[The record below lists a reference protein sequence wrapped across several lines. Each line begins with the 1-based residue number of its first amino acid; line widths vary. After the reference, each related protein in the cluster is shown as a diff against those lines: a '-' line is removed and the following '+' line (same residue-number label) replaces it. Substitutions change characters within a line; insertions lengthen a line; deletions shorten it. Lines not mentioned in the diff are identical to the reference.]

1 MGTILLSTTYFGPV
15 QWYQKLYRAEEVL
28 IERCESFQKQTY
40 RNRCHIATTTG
51 IQALTVPIERQFTV
65 YSLQFTDDYSKCREG
80 LANISPVNCKPSTV
94 NTIKDLRISDHGNWR
109 HLHWN
114 ALKSAYGESP
124 FFDYYQ
130 DDIRPFFE
138 QRWDFLFDFN
148 EAIREKMCEL
158 LDIQPS
164 VNYTKEFTVYSLQF
178 TDDYTGES
186 EGLASKSTVNCKPS
200 TVNNIMDFRSAIRP
214 KHPEPDPDFTPK
226 RYYQVYEQKHGF
238 LPNLSVLDLLF
249 NMGPESIF
257 YL

>member
-1 MGTILLSTTYFGPV
+1 MKAVLLSTTYFGPI
-15 QWYQKLYRAEEVL
+15 QWYQKLYRTEEVF
-28 IERCESFQKQTY
+28 IEHCESFQKQTY
-40 RNRCHIATTTG
+40 RNRCIIATTNG
-51 IQALTVPIERQFTV
+51 PQPLTVPVERGQGDQIR
-65 YSLQFTDDYSKCREG
+65 S
-80 LANISPVNCKPSTV
+80 
-94 NTIKDLRISDHGNWR
+94 LRISDHGNWR

-138 QRWDFLFDFN
+138 QRWDYLFDFN

-158 LDIQPS
+158 LDIQPKVVPTELFLS
-164 VNYTKEFTVYSLQF
+164 PAEIKENTFG
-178 TDDYTGES
+178 TDYRE
-186 EGLASKSTVNCKPS
+186 
-200 TVNNIMDFRSAIRP
+200 AIRP

>member
-1 MGTILLSTTYFGPV
+1 MQEVLLSTTYFGPI
-15 QWYQKLYRAEEVL
+15 QWYQKLYRAEKVF

-40 RNRCHIATTTG
+40 RNRCHIATTNG
-51 IQALTVPIERQFTV
+51 IQALTVPIEGHA
-65 YSLQFTDDYSKCREG
+65 S
-80 LANISPVNCKPSTV
+80 ISSI

-138 QRWDFLFDFN
+138 QRWDYLLDFN

-164 VNYTKEFTVYSLQF
+164 VNYTEEFTVYSLQF

-200 TVNNIMDFRSAIRP
+200 TVNNIMDFRFAIRP